1 MRMLRRVVAGVVA
14 LVRRRTVDRELDE
27 ELRGYFEA
35 SVADRMQDGMTR
47 DEAIRA
53 SRLAIG
59 SLESVKDHTRDA
71 GWESTFDGCWRDV
84 AYAVRGLRR
93 APVFSG
99 VIVAVLALGI
109 GANTAIFTVL
119 NAVLL
124 RPLPV
129 HEPGELI
136 TVAANGPGADDG
148 AFSYAAYRQFA
159 TDGRALVDAVATS
172 GRIRDAVSFDGAP
185 APEPVDLK
193 WVSGNYFTVLGVP
206 AAEGRT
212 LLPPDDQLPPAAPVA
227 VLSDAFW
234 TRRFGRDASVIGRR
248 FVFKTVG
255 FTVVGVAPAGFFGDT
270 VGEAPDLWL
279 PMTTRQAGPDVWTGH
294 STTWLRIL
302 ARLQP
307 GVTLDQARAG
317 LEPIYN
323 AIRDDAAARIK
334 NAEFRNAMLANR
346 LGAEPA
352 SGGVPMLR
360 ERLSAPL
367 TILLG
372 AVGLV
377 LLIACA
383 NVANLMLARSAVRQ
397 RETAVRL
404 AIGAGPVRLMRQL
417 FAEALVVAS
426 LGGGVALFIA
436 AWSGPL
442 IVAVVTQR
450 APIPVTI
457 DVAPDIRVFSF
468 ALLLSSATALLF
480 GLWPAIRATRVDLL
494 SALKAGLP
502 GARSGR
508 FGLGRA
514 LVVGQVA
521 LSLVLVIGA
530 GLFVRSLMKLEAID
544 AGFNPDPVIL
554 FQLTATQQAPVAE
567 RREVYRQL
575 VARAESVPGVAAASA
590 SAVSLFMGESWGNV
604 ISVDGFQP
612 SAGVTPRTYV
622 NAITPHHFDVMQIGI
637 IRGRSFGAHDH
648 ETAPRVGIVNETF
661 ARQFFGGSDA
671 IGRRVG
677 FSAQPA
683 AMMEIVGVAR
693 DAKYLDLREAPRPM
707 LYVPFTQHAQPL
719 PALEVRIA
727 GEPSASASTL
737 RRELAAV
744 DPRIAIVRDMTLRG
758 QIDWSLAAEQMIA
771 RLSAVFGLLALLLAA
786 VGLYGVVS
794 YLTAQRTGEI
804 GIRMALGA
812 NRSDVRRLVL
822 GDTIRLAAVGVAI
835 GVPAALGGARLLAG
849 QLYEIGPTDPLSL
862 AIGIVTLIV
871 TALVAGCL
879 PAQRA
884 ARVDPTAALRA
895 E

>member
-1 MRMLRRVVAGVVA
+1 MRSLRRIVAGFVA

-35 SVADRMQDGMTR
+35 SVADRMRGGMTR
-47 DEAIRA
+47 DEATRA

-71 GWESTFDGCWRDV
+71 GWESMFDGCWRDV
-84 AYAVRGLRR
+84 VYAVRGLRR

-109 GANTAIFTVL
+109 GANTAIFSVL

-129 HEPGELI
+129 HEPGRLI
-136 TVAANGPGADDG
+136 TVAAVGPSADDG
-148 AFSYAAYRQFA
+148 AFSYAAYQQFA
-159 TDGRALVDAVATS
+159 SEGRAIVDALATS
-172 GRIRDAVSFDGAP
+172 GRMRDAVSFDGAP

-212 LLPPDDQLPPAAPVA
+212 LLPSDDQLTPAAPVA
-227 VLSDAFW
+227 MLSNAFW
-234 TRRFGRDASVIGRR
+234 TRRFGRDASAIGRR

-302 ARLQP
+302 ARLRP
-307 GVTLDQARAG
+307 EVTLDQARAG
-317 LEPIYN
+317 LEPIYSS
-323 AIRDDAAARIK
+323 IRGQAAAAIK

-346 LGAEPA
+346 LGAEA
-352 SGGVPMLR
+352 AAGGLPMLR
-360 ERLSAPL
+360 ERLSAAL

-383 NVANLMLARSAVRQ
+383 NVANLMLARSAVRR

-404 AIGAGPVRLMRQL
+404 AIGAGPVRLIRQQ
-417 FAEALVVAS
+417 FAEALVVAGI
-426 LGGGVALFIA
+426 GGGVALFIA
-436 AWSGPL
+436 AWSGPG
-442 IVAVVTQR
+442 IMAVVTRR

-457 DVAPDIRVFSF
+457 DVAPDVRVLSF

-480 GLWPAIRATRVDLL
+480 GLWPAVRATRVDLL
-494 SALKAGLP
+494 SALKTGLP
-502 GARSGR
+502 GARTGR
-508 FGLGRA
+508 FRLGRA
-514 LVVGQVA
+514 LVVGQIA
-521 LSLVLVIGA
+521 LSLVLLIGA

-544 AGFNPDPVIL
+544 AGFNPDSVLL
-554 FQLTATQQAPVAE
+554 FQLAPTRQAPVAE
-567 RREVYRQL
+567 RREAYRQL

-590 SAVSLFMGESWGNV
+590 SAVSLFLGESWGNV

-612 SAGVTPRTYV
+612 PPGVTPRTFV
-622 NAITPHHFDVMQIGI
+622 NAVTPRHFDVMQIGI
-637 IRGRSFGAHDH
+637 LRGRSFGAQDH

-661 ARQFFGGSDA
+661 ARQFFGDNDA
-671 IGRRVG
+671 IGRQVG

-683 AMMEIVGVAR
+683 AMMEIVGVVR
-693 DAKYLDLREAPRPM
+693 DAKYLNLREAPRPM

-727 GEPSASASTL
+727 GDSAAASSAL

-744 DPRIAIVRDMTLRG
+744 DARFAIVRDMTLRG
-758 QIDWSLAAEQMIA
+758 QVDWSLAAEQMIA

-812 NRSDVRRLVL
+812 NRGDVRRLVL
-822 GDTIRLAAVGVAI
+822 GDTIRLAVLGVAI
-835 GVPAALGGARLLAG
+835 GLPAALGGARLLSE
-849 QLYEIGPTDPLSL
+849 QLYQIGPADPSSV
-862 AIGIVTLIV
+862 AIGVVALTV
-871 TALVAGCL
+871 TALAAGCL
-879 PAQRA
+879 PARRA
-884 ARVDPTAALRA
+884 ARVDPTVALRA